1 MESLPVAGTI
11 NHKHITMELPKQSSS
26 LYYNYKVF
34 NSLVLLAIRDG
45 NYCFTHVDIGQSRS
59 GNGSVVLKNSQI
71 GKGFENG
78 TFNIPSPSKIPGIKE
93 DLPFFLVGDKIL
105 PLKSWLQR

>member
-1 MESLPVAGTI
+1 
-11 NHKHITMELPKQSSS
+11 MELPKQSSS

-34 NSLVLLAIRDG
+34 NSLVFLAICDG

-78 TFNIPSPSKIPGIKE
+78 TFNIPSPSKIPGIKG